1 MTTPIMPSCMKA
13 PVQQMLGQL
22 GTRSS
27 ESSVPASAC
36 STNQWS
42 VLLGLYGPI
51 TGQYY
56 HYLAL
61 LPRPG
66 HVDVAVVQT
75 RELVTQD
82 PAPIRDQYCG
92 LWTNQKAV
100 LASSGPIRDQYS
112 PRDHLLPQH
121 GARQPRQSE
130 VDILLQNLQQEMLLL
145 LLLLGFHYTI
155 CILQVHCCKFIKVKL
170 QSDGCKVAV

>member
-1 MTTPIMPSCMKA
+1 MKA

-36 STNQWS
+36 STNHMS
-42 VLLGLYGPI
+42 VLSLSGLCGPI
-51 TGQYY
+51 TGQY
-56 HYLAL
+56 YLAL

-92 LWTNQKAV
+92 LWTNQKVV
-100 LASSGPIRDQYS
+100 LASSGPIRGQYS
-112 PRDHLLPQH
+112 PRDHFLPQH

-145 LLLLGFHYTI
+145 LLLLRFHFTI

>member
-1 MTTPIMPSCMKA
+1 M
-13 PVQQMLGQL
+13 
-22 GTRSS
+22 
-27 ESSVPASAC
+27 
-36 STNQWS
+36 
-42 VLLGLYGPI
+42 
-51 TGQYY
+51 
-56 HYLAL
+56 AL

-66 HVDVAVVQT
+66 HVDVAMVQT

-92 LWTNQKAV
+92 LWTNQKVV
-100 LASSGPIRDQYS
+100 LASSGPIRGQYS
-112 PRDHLLPQH
+112 PRDHFLPQH

-145 LLLLGFHYTI
+145 LLLLLRFHFTI
-155 CILQVHCCKFIKVKL
+155 CILQFIKVKL